1 MSNSNV
7 NLSSTLVLTI
17 NPRIHFTQFGVYLLE
32 KPIFLKRIRHSEEEI
47 KPFQIITD
55 QYEYRKELIMKELR
69 ENDIEIE
76 KISVILGRGGLVKP
90 VKAGVYEVN
99 EKLCT
104 DLKNNLHG
112 VDAVNIGGLVAYAI
126 ASEIKGA
133 KAYIADPV
141 VVDELDDL
149 ARIAGHPLFE
159 RRSVFHAL
167 NQKYVAR
174 KHAKS
179 LGLGNDCSE
188 LNLIIVNLARG
199 ITVSA
204 HKKGKVIDTTQ
215 GFDGDGPFSPVGSG
229 TLPMGDL
236 IRMCFSG
243 KYTEEEMHSMIRGK
257 GGMFAYFNKSRSHE
271 IDSLI
276 ENGDKKVLFIV
287 EAMAYQVSKS
297 VGAMYMVFDEKV
309 DAILI
314 AGKFAHNKIITDFI
328 TKRVSKIAPVH
339 IYSGDDVLG
348 ALAEN
353 AFRALKGE
361 TEILEY
367 K

>member
-7 NLSSTLVLTI
+7 NLTSTLVLTI
-17 NPRIHFTQFGVYLLE
+17 NPRIHFTQLGVYHQE
-32 KPIFLKRIRHSEEEI
+32 KPVFLKRIRHTDEEM
-47 KPFQIITD
+47 KSFRIITD
-55 QYEYRKELIMKELR
+55 QYEYRKKLIMKELKD
-69 ENDIEIE
+69 NDIEIE
-76 KISVILGRGGLVKP
+76 KIGVVLARGGLVKP
-90 VKAGVYEVN
+90 VKSGIYEVN

-104 DLKNNLHG
+104 DLKNNLNG
-112 VDAVNIGGLVAYAI
+112 VDAVNIGGLVAHAI
-126 ASEIKGA
+126 AGEIKGA

-141 VVDELDDL
+141 TVDELDDL
-149 ARIAGHPLFE
+149 ARVAGHPLFK

-179 LGLGNDCSE
+179 LGIGNTCKD
-188 LNLIIVNLARG
+188 LNLIIVNIARG

-204 HKKGKVIDTTQ
+204 HKKGKVVDTTQ

-236 IRMCFSG
+236 IKMCFSG
-243 KYTEEEMHSMIRGK
+243 KYNEEEMHSMIRGK

-276 ENGDKKVLFIV
+276 ENGDKKVLFLV

>member
-7 NLSSTLVLTI
+7 NLSSMLVLTI
-17 NPRIHFTQFGVYLLE
+17 NPRIHFTQIGVYQLE
-32 KPIFLKRIRHSEEEI
+32 KPIFLKRLRHTDEEM
-47 KPFQIITD
+47 KSFQIITD
-55 QYEYRKELIMKELR
+55 QYEYRKELIMKELKD
-69 ENDIEIE
+69 NDIEIE

-141 VVDELDDL
+141 TVDELDDL
-149 ARIAGHPLFE
+149 ARVAGHPLFE

-179 LGLGNDCSE
+179 LGLGNTCKD

-204 HKKGKVIDTTQ
+204 HKKGKVVDTTQ

-229 TLPMGDL
+229 TLPMGDM

-243 KYTEEEMHSMIRGK
+243 KYSEEEMHEMIRGK
-257 GGMFAYFNKSRSHE
+257 GGLFAYFDKSRSHE
-271 IDSLI
+271 IDYLI
-276 ENGDKKVLFIV
+276 ENGDEKVLFIV

-297 VGAMYMVFDEKV
+297 VGAMNMVFEEKP

-314 AGKFAHNKIITDFI
+314 TGKFAHNKVITNFI

-339 IYSGDDVLG
+339 IYFGDDVLD

-367 K
+367 

>member
-7 NLSSTLVLTI
+7 NLSATLVLTI
-17 NPRIHFTQFGVYLLE
+17 NPRIHFTQFGVYHLE

-47 KPFQIITD
+47 KSFQIITD
-55 QYEYRKELIMKELR
+55 QYEYRKKRIMKELR

-76 KISVILGRGGLVKP
+76 KISVVLGRGGLVKP

-104 DLKNNLHG
+104 DLKNNLQG
-112 VDAVNIGGLVAYAI
+112 VDAVNLGGLIANAI
-126 ASEIKGA
+126 AGEIKGA
-133 KAYIADPV
+133 RAYVADPV

-179 LGLGNDCSE
+179 LGLGNTSKD

-204 HKKGKVIDTTQ
+204 HKKGKVVDTTQ

-236 IRMCFSG
+236 IRKCFSG
-243 KYTEEEMHSMIRGK
+243 KYSEEEMHSMIRGK
-257 GGMFAYFNKSRSHE
+257 GGLFAYFNKSRSHE

-276 ENGDKKVLFIV
+276 ENGDEKVLFIV

-297 VGAMYMVFDEKV
+297 VGAMYMVFDEKP

-314 AGKFAHNKIITDFI
+314 TGKFAHNKIITDFI

>member
-1 MSNSNV
+1 MSSSNV
-7 NLSSTLVLTI
+7 NLTSTLVLTI
-17 NPRIHFTQFGVYLLE
+17 NPRIHFTQFGVYHLE
-32 KPIFLKRIRHSEEEI
+32 KPIFLKRLRHTEEEM
-47 KPFQIITD
+47 KSFQIITD
-55 QYEYRKELIMKELR
+55 QYEYRKKLIMKELG

-76 KISVILGRGGLVKP
+76 KIRVVLGRGGLVKP
-90 VKAGVYEVN
+90 VKAGIYEVN
-99 EKLCT
+99 EKLFS

-126 ASEIKGA
+126 AGEIKGA
-133 KAYIADPV
+133 RAYIADPV

-149 ARIAGHPLFE
+149 ARVAGHPLFE

-167 NQKYVAR
+167 NQKYIAR

-179 LGLGNDCSE
+179 LGLGNTCKD
-188 LNLIIVNLARG
+188 LNLIIVNLAQG

-204 HKKGKVIDTTQ
+204 HKKGKVVDTTQ

-243 KYTEEEMHSMIRGK
+243 KYTEEEMHSMVRGK
-257 GGMFAYFNKSRSHE
+257 GGLFAYFQKSRSYE

-276 ENGDKKVLFIV
+276 ENGDKEVLFIV

-297 VGAMYMVFDEKV
+297 VGAMNMMFDENP

-314 AGKFAHNKIITDFI
+314 TGKFAHNKIITDFI

-339 IYSGDDVLG
+339 IYSGDDVLE

-361 TEILEY
+361 AEIHEY
-367 K
+367 

>member
-1 MSNSNV
+1 MSNLNV
-7 NLSSTLVLTI
+7 NLSSALVLTV
-17 NPRIHFTQFGVYLLE
+17 NPRIHFTQIGVYHLE
-32 KPIFLKRIRHSEEEI
+32 KPVFLKRIKHSVEEM
-47 KPFQIITD
+47 KSFNVVTD
-55 QYEYRKELIMKELR
+55 QHEYRKKLIMKELKD
-69 ENDIEIE
+69 NDIEIE
-76 KISVILGRGGLVKP
+76 KINIVLGRGGLIKP
-90 VKAGVYEVN
+90 VKSGVYEVN
-99 EKLCT
+99 EKLRS

-112 VDAVNIGGLVAYAI
+112 VDAVNIGGLVAHAI

-133 KAYIADPV
+133 RAYIADPV
-141 VVDELDDL
+141 TVDELDDL
-149 ARIAGHPLFE
+149 ARVAGHPLFE

-179 LGLGNDCSE
+179 LGIGNTSKD
-188 LNLIIVNLARG
+188 LNLIIINLARG

-204 HKKGKVIDTTQ
+204 HKKGKVVDTTQ

-236 IRMCFSG
+236 IRTCFSG
-243 KYTEEEMHSMIRGK
+243 KYSEEEMHSMIRGK
-257 GGMFAYFNKSRSHE
+257 GGMFAYFDKSRSHE
-271 IDSLI
+271 IDALI
-276 ENGDKKVLFIV
+276 ENGDKEVLFIV

-314 AGKFAHNKIITDFI
+314 GGKFAHNKIITDYI

-361 TEILEY
+361 TEIFEY

>member
-1 MSNSNV
+1 MSGSNV

-17 NPRIHFTQFGVYLLE
+17 NPRIHFTQFGVYHLE
-32 KPIFLKRIRHSEEEI
+32 KPIFLKRIRHTEEEM
-47 KPFQIITD
+47 KSFQMITD
-55 QYEYRKELIMKELR
+55 QYEYRKELILNELK

-76 KISVILGRGGLVKP
+76 KISVVLGRGGLVKP
-90 VKAGVYEVN
+90 VKAGIYEVN
-99 EKLCT
+99 ERLFA

-112 VDAVNIGGLVAYAI
+112 VDAVNLGGLVAKAI

-133 KAYIADPV
+133 KAYIVDPV

-149 ARIAGHPLFE
+149 ARVAGHPLFE
-159 RRSVFHAL
+159 RKSVFHAL

-179 LGLGNDCSE
+179 LGLGDNSE
-188 LNLIIVNLARG
+188 DFNLRIVNLARG

-204 HKKGKVIDTTQ
+204 HKKGKVVDTTQ
-215 GFDGDGPFSPVGSG
+215 GFDGDGPFSTVGSG

-236 IRMCFSG
+236 VRMCFSG
-243 KYTEEEMHSMIRGK
+243 KYTEEEIQLMIRGK
-257 GGMFAYFNKSRSHE
+257 GGLFAYFDKSRSHE
-271 IDSLI
+271 IDTLI
-276 ENGDKKVLFIV
+276 EEGEKKVIFII

-297 VGAMYMVFDEKV
+297 VGAMNMVFDEKP

-314 AGKFAHNKIITDFI
+314 TGKFADNKVITNFI

-339 IYSGDDVLG
+339 IYSGDDVLE

-353 AFRALKGE
+353 AFRALRGAA
-361 TEILEY
+361 EIHEY
-367 K
+367 

>member
-1 MSNSNV
+1 M
-7 NLSSTLVLTI
+7 
-17 NPRIHFTQFGVYLLE
+17 E
-32 KPIFLKRIRHSEEEI
+32 KAIFLKRIRHSDEEM
-47 KPFQIITD
+47 KSFQIITD
-55 QYEYRKELIMKELR
+55 QYEYRKKLIMKELK
-69 ENDIEIE
+69 ENDIEID
-76 KISVILGRGGLVKP
+76 KIRVVLSQGGLVRP

-99 EKLCT
+99 KKLFS

-112 VDAVNIGGLVAYAI
+112 VDAVNLGGLI
-126 ASEIKGA
+126 ANSIARELKDA

-149 ARIAGHPLFE
+149 ARVAGHPLFE
-159 RRSVFHAL
+159 RKSVFHAL
-167 NQKYVAR
+167 NQKSVAR

-179 LGLGNDCSE
+179 LGENCKD

-204 HKKGKVIDTTQ
+204 HKKGKVVDTTQ
-215 GFDGDGPFSPVGSG
+215 GFDGDGPFSPIGSG

-236 IRMCFSG
+236 IKMCYSG
-243 KYTEEEMHSMIRGK
+243 KYTREEMHAMIRGK
-257 GGMFAYFNKSRSHE
+257 GGLLAYFNLSRTYE
-271 IDSLI
+271 IDALI
-276 ENGDKKVLFIV
+276 EKGDEKVLFII
-287 EAMAYQVSKS
+287 EAMAYQISKS
-297 VGAMYMVFDEKV
+297 VGAMYMVFDEKP

-314 AGKFAHNKIITDFI
+314 TGKFAHNKVITDFI

-339 IYSGDDVLG
+339 IYPGDDVLD

-353 AFRALKGE
+353 GFMALRGE

-367 K
+367 